1 MLEREIK
8 ISVEPTIEEL
18 AEHVSSLAAED
29 QAKFLNLVAKE
40 FDGWHYG
47 RSLIQIYEVSEKICL
62 NDAAKRFVSM
72 LNDYINPKE

>member
-1 MLEREIK
+1 MIKRKIDVEI
-8 ISVEPTIEEL
+8 EPTAVEL

-29 QAKFLNLVAKE
+29 QAEFLNLVAKE

-47 RSLIQIYEVSEKICL
+47 RSFIQIYEVSEQICL
-62 NDAAKRFVSM
+62 TDAAKRFVSV

>member
-29 QAKFLNLVAKE
+29 QAKFLNLVAK
-40 FDGWHYG
+40 
-47 RSLIQIYEVSEKICL
+47 
-62 NDAAKRFVSM
+62 
-72 LNDYINPKE
+72 